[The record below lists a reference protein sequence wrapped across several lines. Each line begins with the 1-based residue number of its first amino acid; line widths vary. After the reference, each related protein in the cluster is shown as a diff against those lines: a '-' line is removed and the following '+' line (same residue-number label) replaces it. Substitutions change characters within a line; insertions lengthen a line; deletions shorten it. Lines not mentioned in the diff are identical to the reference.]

1 MLGGGVVAELQE
13 RRLEL
18 AGAPVA
24 CWDSSGDARAVLA
37 VPGLPG
43 SSRDFRHLAP
53 LLAASMRVVLI
64 DLPGYGRSPRTGRV
78 GMSTEERSAL
88 VADAIDRLDLA
99 PVVLMG
105 HSMGCPPVVQLA
117 ATRPDIV
124 SHVVLLAPPG
134 PRVHYPQR
142 AMQAVTPVLRHK
154 VGGRVMTPLVRLVFA
169 AQGFP
174 GYLTD
179 DERTFT
185 LLDDAACDFP
195 GYAGALAGLTRPT
208 MVAWA
213 SDDRLIPADR
223 FDALT
228 RIVPPGPRLVF
239 STGGHALQKENADD
253 LAASVLHFVHPA

>member
-1 MLGGGVVAELQE
+1 VAELQE

-18 AGAPVA
+18 AGAAVA
-24 CWDSSGDARAVLA
+24 CWDSTGDSRAVLA

-53 LLAASMRVVLI
+53 LLSASMRVVLM
-64 DLPGYGRSPRTGRV
+64 DLPGYRRSPRVGRV

-117 ATRPDIV
+117 ATRLDVV

-142 AMQAVTPVLRHK
+142 AMQAVAPVLRHR
-154 VGGRVMTPLVRLVFA
+154 VGGRAMTPLVRLVFA
-169 AQGFP
+169 MQGFP
-174 GYLTD
+174 AYITD

-185 LLDDAACDFP
+185 LLDDAACNFDS
-195 GYAGALAGLTRPT
+195 YSEALAELTRPT

-213 SDDRLIPADR
+213 SDDRLIPSDR
-223 FDALT
+223 FEALA
-228 RIVPPGPRLVF
+228 RIVPPGPRLVYP
-239 STGGHALQKENADD
+239 SGGHALQKQNADD
-253 LAASVLHFVHPA
+253 LAASILHFVHPA

>member
-1 MLGGGVVAELQE
+1 MVELQE
-13 RRLEL
+13 RILEV

-24 CWDSSGDARAVLA
+24 CWDSTGDARAVLA

-53 LLAASMRVVLI
+53 LLSASMRVVLM

-78 GMSTEERSAL
+78 GMGTEERSAL
-88 VADAIDRLDLA
+88 VAAAIDRLDLG

-117 ATRPDIV
+117 ATRPDVV

-142 AMQAVTPVLRHK
+142 AMRAVAPVLRHR
-154 VGGRVMTPLVRLVFA
+154 VGGRVMTPLVRLAFA

-174 GYLTD
+174 GYITD

-195 GYAGALAGLTRPT
+195 SYAEALAGLARPT

-213 SDDRLIPADR
+213 SDDRLIPSDR
-223 FDALT
+223 FEALT
-228 RIVPPGPRLVF
+228 RIVPPGPRLVYPA
-239 STGGHALQKENADD
+239 GGHALQKQNADD
-253 LAASVLHFVHPA
+253 LAASILDFVHPA